1 MDWVKFL
8 WDRKKL
14 KLLYVFVK
22 YVNILCEKKSNH
34 LNIKFINYINS
45 CLSYIFS
52 KYFEMITLTCI
63 KIIEIGDG
71 SVIFY
76 FLIIIGK
83 IIGLNRSR
91 KIEQSQNLHITY
103 NYNI

>member
-1 MDWVKFL
+1 
-8 WDRKKL
+8 
-14 KLLYVFVK
+14 
-22 YVNILCEKKSNH
+22 
-34 LNIKFINYINS
+34 
-45 CLSYIFS
+45 
-52 KYFEMITLTCI
+52 MITLTCI